1 MNPVSAQGLP
11 PAEGNIIEIRD
22 LHFAYGKH
30 VIFRG
35 INLDLPRGKLVA
47 ILGPSGCGK
56 STLLSLI
63 GGQLK
68 PDRGSVTVCGR
79 NVHELETEELY
90 ALRKDM
96 GMMFQQGGLFS
107 DLSVFENIAF
117 PIREHTA
124 LPEDIIRDIVLMKLN
139 AVGLRGTHPM
149 RTGDLSGG
157 MSRRVAL
164 ARAVAMDPQLMMFD
178 EPFAGLDPISLNVIA
193 NLITTLNNAL
203 GASSIVVT
211 YDVPEAMKTAE
222 YVYLINE
229 GVVAAEGSPE
239 ALRASK
245 DPFVVQFLNAEPDG
259 PVGFHYPAPPFE
271 RDLRLNEA

>member
-1 MNPVSAQGLP
+1 MNPDTLQTPCDAS
-11 PAEGNIIEIRD
+11 GNLIEIRD
-22 LHFAYGKH
+22 LHFSYGRH

-35 INLDLPRGKLVA
+35 INLDLPHGKVVS

-56 STLLSLI
+56 STLLGLI
-63 GGQLK
+63 GGQLR
-68 PDRGSVTVCGR
+68 PARGSVKVCGQ
-79 NVHELETEELY
+79 NVHELDTDELY
-90 ALRKDM
+90 ALRKHM

-117 PIREHTA
+117 PIREHTD
-124 LPEDIIRDIVLMKLN
+124 LPEDVIRDIVLMKLN

-203 GASSIVVT
+203 GASSIIVT
-211 YDVPEAMKTAE
+211 YDVPEAMKSAE

-229 GVVAAEGSPE
+229 GVVAAEGTPTE
-239 ALRASK
+239 LRASR
-245 DPFVVQFLNAEPDG
+245 DPFVVQFLNAQPDG

-271 RDLRLNEA
+271 KDLRLEQA